1 MAITKFEQI
10 QSLFVGQG
18 DIVLFGDPETGVYF
32 ADGKDYSNATIADF
46 INPKSLGQI
55 VEDSTSWTGDDVS
68 FEDIRDEQGD
78 VITSTTTAGTLGFE
92 FDIASVSA
100 DMVAR
105 FMKGTKFASIE
116 GSKVFDGTGATVSGV
131 GFGVGTPVITAPIAW
146 LNDEKT
152 RMLFFPKA
160 KIAANFSNSDKLMR
174 IHVVV
179 TAEQVDTANLK
190 TAMLLTSTV
199 AATGGEE

>member
-1 MAITKFEQI
+1 MAISKLESV

-18 DIVLFGDPETGVYF
+18 DLIIFDSLSDAAY
-32 ADGKDYSNATIADF
+32 ASATMASL

-55 VEDSTSWTGDDVS
+55 VEDSSSWTGDDVS

-78 VITSTTTAGTLGFE
+78 VITSTATAGTLGFE

-100 DMVAR
+100 DMVEK
-105 FMKGTKFASIE
+105 FMKGTKFATIT
-116 GSKVFDGTGATVSGV
+116 GSTVFDAEGAAVSGV
-131 GFGVGTPVITAPIAW
+131 GFGVGLPVITAPIAW

-152 RMLFFPKA
+152 RMLLFPKA

-174 IHVVV
+174 IHVIV
-179 TAEQVDTANLK
+179 TAEQVNTANLK
-190 TAMLLTSTV
+190 TAMLINSTV

>member
-1 MAITKFEQI
+1 MAIVKFEQI

-18 DIVLFGDPETGVYF
+18 DIVIFDSLSDSAYAE
-32 ADGKDYSNATIADF
+32 ATMASLL
-46 INPKSLGQI
+46 NPKSLGQI
-55 VEDSTSWTGDDVS
+55 VEDSSSWTGDDVS
-68 FEDIRDEQGD
+68 FDEIRDEQGD
-78 VITSTTTAGTLGFE
+78 IITSTATAGTLGFE

-100 DMVAR
+100 DMVAK
-105 FMKGTKFASIE
+105 FMKGTKFETIA
-116 GSKVFDGTGATVSGV
+116 GSKVFDAEGATVSGV
-131 GFGVGTPVITAPIAW
+131 GFGTSLPVITAPIAW

-152 RMLFFPKA
+152 RMLLFPKA

-174 IHVVV
+174 IHVIV

-199 AATGGEE
+199 AATGGES

>member
-1 MAITKFEQI
+1 MAISKLESV

-18 DIVLFGDPETGVYF
+18 DLIIFDPLSDAAYAE
-32 ADGKDYSNATIADF
+32 ATMASL

-55 VEDSTSWTGDDVS
+55 VEDSSSWTGDDVS
-68 FEDIRDEQGD
+68 FDEIRDEQGD
-78 VITSTTTAGTLGFE
+78 VITSTATAGTLGFE

-100 DMVAR
+100 DMVEK
-105 FMKGTKFASIE
+105 FMKGTKFATIT
-116 GSKVFDGTGATVSGV
+116 GSTVFDAEGAAVSGV
-131 GFGVGTPVITAPIAW
+131 GFGVGLPVITAPIAW

-152 RMLFFPKA
+152 RMLLFPKA

-174 IHVVV
+174 IHVIV
-179 TAEQVDTANLK
+179 TAEQVNTANLK
-190 TAMLLTSTV
+190 TAMLINSTI